1 MSADE
6 FLNVERGL
14 QDVRKPRRQHPQGW
28 EPGIDTE
35 KGIVTHLSD
44 SPTPPSSWD
53 GIIRELGLDPAEFT
67 VDPSQSVQVR
77 TWDTPGADGGR
88 MYYYKASVIPARTAS
103 SIDVDDLIR
112 EVKRKKRKGPEPTE
126 GSRALCVVA
135 ADWQAGKGNEKN
147 TGAEELLERLFHLR
161 DEVPR
166 RVKALAKAGEPV
178 DTIALLCVSDLV
190 EGCAGHYP
198 MQQWQTE
205 LDNRQQMRLVR
216 RMLVELITAWAP
228 LVPNMVVATVP
239 SNHGERRLNGKAY
252 TNWGDNTDVEV
263 FEVVRE
269 ILAQNPDLYGHI
281 RWCIPDQ
288 EMTVTVDLCGTI
300 VGLAHGHQF
309 RGSGSAQQKALKWWK
324 DMAMN
329 RTAIGDCDVLLSGHL
344 HHFTAITEGVEDSPK
359 GRTHFQAPA
368 LDVGSKWFEIM
379 GGPPTQQGTLTF
391 TVDGSGWD
399 NLKII
404 R

>member
-6 FLNVERGL
+6 FLKVERGL
-14 QDVRKPRRQHPQGW
+14 QDVRLPRRQHPKGW
-28 EPGIDTE
+28 EPGIDTS
-35 KGIVTHLSD
+35 KNVVTAVSD
-44 SPTPPSSWD
+44 SADAPSDWSD
-53 GIIRELGLDPAEFT
+53 IIREFSLDPAQWS
-67 VDPSQSVQVR
+67 VDESQPVQIR
-77 TWDTPGADGGR
+77 TWDAGDKRNFYFRATVRPIGNATD
-88 MYYYKASVIPARTAS
+88 VPD
-103 SIDVDDLIR
+103 IDALIK

-135 ADWQAGKGNEKN
+135 ADWQAGKGDGNGG
-147 TGAEELLERLFHLR
+147 GAQELLERLFILR

-166 RVKALAKAGEPV
+166 RVKALKAAGEPV
-178 DTIALLCVSDLV
+178 DTIALLSVSDLV

-205 LDNRQQMRLVR
+205 LDYRQQARLVR
-216 RMLVELITAWAP
+216 RILVELITTWAP
-228 LVPNMVVATVP
+228 LVPNMTVATVP
-239 SNHGERRLNGKAY
+239 SNHGERRLNGKAF
-252 TNWGDNTDVEV
+252 TNWGDNSDVET
-263 FEVVRE
+263 FEIVRE
-269 ILAQNPDLYGHI
+269 ILGQNPDLYGHI
-281 RWCIPDQ
+281 NWAIPDQ
-288 EMTVTVDLCGTI
+288 EMTVALDVCGTVI
-300 VGLAHGHQF
+300 GLAHGHQF

-329 RTAIGDCDVLLSGHL
+329 RTPIGDCDLLLSGHL

-368 LDVGSKWFEIM
+368 LDIGSKWWEHM
-379 GGPPTQQGTLTF
+379 GGAPTQQGTLTF
-391 TVDGSGWD
+391 TVDERGWD

>member
-6 FLNVERGL
+6 FLKVQRDIE
-14 QDVRKPRRQHPQGW
+14 DATVPRRTHPKGW
-28 EPGIDTE
+28 EPGIDTAKGTLTVQGGE
-35 KGIVTHLSD
+35 K
-44 SPTPPSSWD
+44 PPSEWTD
-53 GIIRELGLDPAEFT
+53 IIRELGLDPDLWT
-67 VDPSQSVQVR
+67 VDESQPVQVR
-77 TWDTPGADGGR
+77 TWDSGDKR
-88 MYYYKASVIPARTAS
+88 MYYYRATVIPNRAVEAS
-103 SIDVDDLIR
+103 QDVEALIR
-112 EVKRKKRKGPEPTE
+112 AVKRRKPRTRETADAE
-126 GSRALCVVA
+126 RALCVVA
-135 ADWQAGKGNEKN
+135 ADWQAGKGNERG
-147 TGAEELLERLFHLR
+147 TGADELLERLFHLR

-166 RVKALAKAGEPV
+166 RIKALKKAGDPV
-178 DTIALLCVSDLV
+178 DTIALLSVSDLV

-205 LDNRQQMRLVR
+205 LDNRQQARLVR
-216 RMLVELITAWAP
+216 RVLVELITAWAP
-228 LVPNMVVATVP
+228 LVPNMTVATVP
-239 SNHGERRLNGKAY
+239 SNHGERRLNGKAF
-252 TNWGDNTDVEV
+252 TNWGDNADVEV
-263 FEVVRE
+263 FEIVRE
-269 ILAQNPDLYGHI
+269 ILGQNPDAYGHI
-281 RWCIPDQ
+281 KWAIPDQ
-288 EMTVTVDLCGTI
+288 EMTVTLDVCGTI

-329 RTAIGDCDVLLSGHL
+329 RTAIGDADILLSGHL
-344 HHFTAITEGVEDSPK
+344 HHFTAITEGVEGSPK

-391 TVDGSGWD
+391 TVDGRGWD